1 MKQKQ
6 KRTVGNGWIAAA
18 GTIIVYLLAFMLLT
32 TGCGGPSNEEI
43 LKTQVNELTE
53 QTNGQSATIEE
64 QDKTIADLQGQIK
77 DQDETI
83 SSLGKEREEQE
94 KALEELR
101 KKVKEL
107 ESENEQL
114 VDQYQQTTQLLQSIS
129 EIPERYKEVFVKTSE
144 LQFVATLFNQ
154 DIRAIKIDR
163 NTNKI
168 TDLRTDTELEMKGI
182 HNLIEGSYGY
192 EFTMEEFLNGDT
204 SIVINGDYYS
214 LVGMPTMLETKTMDG
229 KVSLYDICQTLVVL
243 RAEKNGQFVYSTQY

>member
-1 MKQKQ
+1 MRQSK
-6 KRTVGNGWIAAA
+6 KRTIGKGWIAAT
-18 GTIIVYLLAFMLLT
+18 GTTIVYLLAFMLLT
-32 TGCGGPSNEEI
+32 TGCGGPSNEEM

-64 QDKTIADLQGQIK
+64 QEKTIADLQGQIK

-83 SSLGKEREEQE
+83 SSLEKEKEEQG

-101 KKVKEL
+101 KKAKAL
-107 ESENEQL
+107 EDEN
-114 VDQYQQTTQLLQSIS
+114 QQTTQLLQSIS

-154 DIRAIKIDR
+154 DIRALKVDSK
-163 NTNKI
+163 NNKV
-168 TDLRTDTELEMKGI
+168 TDLRTDTELELKGI
-182 HNLIEGSYGY
+182 HNSIEGSYGY
-192 EFTMEEFLNGDT
+192 EFTMEEFLEGDT
-204 SIVINGDYYS
+204 SIAINGDHYS
-214 LVGMPTMLETKTMDG
+214 IVGMPTMLETKAMDG

>member
-1 MKQKQ
+1 MRQSK
-6 KRTVGNGWIAAA
+6 KRTIGKGWIAAA
-18 GTIIVYLLAFMLLT
+18 GTTIVYLLAFMLLT
-32 TGCGGPSNEEI
+32 TGCGGPSNEEM

-64 QDKTIADLQGQIK
+64 QEKTIADLQGQIK

-83 SSLGKEREEQE
+83 SSLEKEKEEQG

-101 KKVKEL
+101 KKAKAL
-107 ESENEQL
+107 EDEN
-114 VDQYQQTTQLLQSIS
+114 QQTTQLLQSIS

-154 DIRAIKIDR
+154 DIRALKVDSK
-163 NTNKI
+163 NNKV
-168 TDLRTDTELEMKGI
+168 TDLRTDTELELKGI
-182 HNLIEGSYGY
+182 HNSIEGSYGY
-192 EFTMEEFLNGDT
+192 EFTMEEFLEGDT
-204 SIVINGDYYS
+204 SIAINGDHYS
-214 LVGMPTMLETKTMDG
+214 IVGMPTMLETKAMDG

>member
-6 KRTVGNGWIAAA
+6 KRTIGNGWIAA

-32 TGCGGPSNEEI
+32 TGCGGPSNEEMLRI
-43 LKTQVNELTE
+43 QVNELTE
-53 QTNGQSATIEE
+53 KTNGQAATIEE

-77 DQDETI
+77 DQDKII
-83 SSLGKEREEQE
+83 SNLEKERGEQE

-101 KKVKEL
+101 ARVEEL
-107 ESENEQL
+107 EGENQQLSNQYEQA
-114 VDQYQQTTQLLQSIS
+114 TQLLQSIS

-163 NTNKI
+163 NANKI
-168 TDLRTDTELEMKGI
+168 TDLRTDMELEMKGI
-182 HNLIEGSYGY
+182 HNRIEGSYGY

-204 SIVINGDYYS
+204 SIAINGNYYS
-214 LVGMPTMLETKTMDG
+214 LVGMPTMLETKAMDG

>member
-1 MKQKQ
+1 MRQSK
-6 KRTVGNGWIAAA
+6 KRTIGKGWIAAA
-18 GTIIVYLLAFMLLT
+18 GTTIVYLLAFMLLT
-32 TGCGGPSNEEI
+32 TGCGGPSNEEM

-64 QDKTIADLQGQIK
+64 QEKTIADLQGQIK

-83 SSLGKEREEQE
+83 SSLEKEKEEQG

-101 KKVKEL
+101 KKAKAL
-107 ESENEQL
+107 EDEN
-114 VDQYQQTTQLLQSIS
+114 QQTTQLLQSIS

-154 DIRAIKIDR
+154 DIRALKVDSK
-163 NTNKI
+163 NNKV
-168 TDLRTDTELEMKGI
+168 TDLRTDTELELKGI
-182 HNLIEGSYGY
+182 HNSIEGSYGY
-192 EFTMEEFLNGDT
+192 EFTMEEFLEGDT
-204 SIVINGDYYS
+204 SIATNGDHYS
-214 LVGMPTMLETKTMDG
+214 IVGMPTMLETKAMDG

>member
-6 KRTVGNGWIAAA
+6 KRTVGIGWTAA
-18 GTIIVYLLAFMLLT
+18 GGAIAIYILAFILLT
-32 TGCGGPSNEEI
+32 SCGVPSKEAELTN
-43 LKTQVNELTE
+43 QVNQLTE
-53 QTNGQSATIEE
+53 QTNSQGTI
-64 QDKTIADLQGQIK
+64 IADLENQIK
-77 DQDETI
+77 GQDEII
-83 SSLGKEREEQE
+83 SNLEKERGEQE

-101 KKVKEL
+101 ARVKEL
-107 ESENEQL
+107 EGENQQLSNQYEQA
-114 VDQYQQTTQLLQSIS
+114 TQLLQSIS

-163 NTNKI
+163 NSNKI
-168 TDLRTDTELEMKGI
+168 TDLRTDMELEMKGI
-182 HNLIEGSYGY
+182 HNRIEGSYGY

-204 SIVINGDYYS
+204 SIAINGDYYS
-214 LVGMPTMLETKTMDG
+214 LVGMPTMLETKAMDG